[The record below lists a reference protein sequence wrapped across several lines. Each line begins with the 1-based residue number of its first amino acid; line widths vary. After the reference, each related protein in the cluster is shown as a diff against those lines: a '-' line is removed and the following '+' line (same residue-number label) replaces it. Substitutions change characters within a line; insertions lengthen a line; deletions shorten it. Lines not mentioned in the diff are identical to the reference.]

1 MAPMGTC
8 VGFISKTTILKT
20 SYSVL
25 IFIFNPHFA
34 VAHIKQTHRACYNQI
49 ITCPMFVLCVQL
61 QSEDLK
67 KNKNRIRCFKN
78 GSFTDV

>member
-1 MAPMGTC
+1 
-8 VGFISKTTILKT
+8 V
-20 SYSVL
+20 
-25 IFIFNPHFA
+25 
-34 VAHIKQTHRACYNQI
+34 
-49 ITCPMFVLCVQL
+49 FVLCVQL